1 MKLGK
6 DNKRK
11 RHANEFMRT
20 SFSNSGRI
28 AGMGIL
34 HDSYDEEAYPSVC
47 LSPSYCPARKVDFP
61 ISASEKEF
69 RENGGKVISY
79 NLKDRRV

>member
-1 MKLGK
+1 
-6 DNKRK
+6 
-11 RHANEFMRT
+11 
-20 SFSNSGRI
+20 
-28 AGMGIL
+28 MGIL

-47 LSPSYCPARKVDFP
+47 LSPSYCPACKVDFP